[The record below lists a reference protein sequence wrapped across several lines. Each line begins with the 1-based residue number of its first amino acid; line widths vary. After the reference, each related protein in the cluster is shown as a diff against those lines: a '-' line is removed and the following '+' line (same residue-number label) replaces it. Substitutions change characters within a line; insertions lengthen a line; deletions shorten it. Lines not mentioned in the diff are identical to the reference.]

1 MKMFLQIL
9 KSFLFYSWIPNRVTN
24 NEAGKYVFF
33 EIASGFQ
40 KNIIISF
47 MFFFFFF
54 AFQNNASDMHI
65 TVQAHQT
72 QKTMLGLVFV
82 GDVNEDNKVLVERLK
97 KDLEHSGQCLV
108 SLKYV
113 EKIKKTI
120 DLKSELP
127 TDVFVTIFI
136 SFAHHEY
143 TWRLYDLISLEM
155 IVGKK
160 VKTLDRSPIVLA
172 HVIADQVWPQLMGH
186 SGSFGSKIAYCKQI
200 WKKRY
205 GKEKPLKEIWIA
217 DFDGSNAKVFVDD
230 PTVCIAPR
238 WGGQSDCPL
247 LFYSENTLSNVQLVM
262 SNMFKKRQVVCC
274 FDGLNMQPTFSH
286 NGKEVVFCLSKD
298 GSSQLYHSY
307 VHGLSKQ
314 RMCDRLTF
322 NDGNNIAPCFIDEDR
337 VAFVSD
343 FETHKPQIYIMNVTN
358 QKIER
363 VTDGGY
369 CACPSYCPVSNKLV
383 YSKMIDKGMQ
393 LFEYDCA
400 TKKHTQLTKG
410 PGSKEEPTWSACGN
424 YIVFGMN
431 EGFGSRIAQL
441 NLITGKLHY
450 LTSEKDH
457 CTYPSCSPV
466 YEQSIGI
473 LKE

>member
-1 MKMFLQIL
+1 MNFFSPCIKSVFSL
-9 KSFLFYSWIPNRVTN
+9 KTQNVFI
-24 NEAGKYVFF
+24 YVSLCLV
-33 EIASGFQ
+33 AS
-40 KNIIISF
+40 
-47 MFFFFFF
+47 
-54 AFQNNASDMHI
+54 ANASDMQI

-72 QKTMLGLVFV
+72 QKTPLGIVFV
-82 GDVNEDNKVLVERLK
+82 GKCNDNDKVLVDRLK
-97 KDLEHSGQCLV
+97 KDLEHSGQCCV

-127 TDVFVTIFI
+127 ADVCLTVFI
-136 SFAHHEY
+136 SCSHDEY
-143 TWRLYDLISLEM
+143 AWRLYDLLSLEM
-155 IVGKK
+155 IAGKK
-160 VKTLDRSPIVLA
+160 IKSLDRSPVVLA
-172 HVIADQVWPQLMGH
+172 HSIADQVWPCLMGQA
-186 SGSFGSKIAYCKQI
+186 SSFGSKIAYCKQI
-200 WKKRY
+200 WKKRH

-217 DFDGSNAKVFVDD
+217 DFDGTNAKVFIDT
-230 PTVCIAPR
+230 PTVSIAPR

-307 VHGLSKQ
+307 VHGLSNK

-322 NDGNNIAPCFIDEDR
+322 NDGNNIAPCFIDADR
-337 VAFVSD
+337 VVFVSD
-343 FETHKPQIYIMNVTN
+343 FETHKPQLYSMDVIT
-358 QKIER
+358 QKTER
-363 VTDGGY
+363 ITDGGY
-369 CACPSYCPVSNKLV
+369 CACPSYCSVNNKLI
-383 YSKMIDKGMQ
+383 YSKIVNKVMQ
-393 LFEYDCA
+393 LFEYDFL
-400 TKKHTQLTKG
+400 TKKHNQLTKG
-410 PGSKEEPTWSACGN
+410 PGSKEEPTVSACGN

-431 EGFGSRIAQL
+431 EGMGSRIAQL
-441 NLITGKLHY
+441 NLITGKLYY

-466 YEQSIGI
+466 YEKSIGV
-473 LKE
+473 LKD